1 MLSNSSPHGT
11 RILSANLTWVPIDSL
26 SVGQSV
32 ITFDAEPQDK
42 RYRMYRVGEIT
53 EITNYESTTVRV
65 ETTDGCID
73 VATKHPFFVKKWNK
87 TMFREAQKL
96 EAGDQIYTFTAPK
109 VYQETDSYK
118 HGYIK
123 GAFAGDGSVPGW
135 KNRVVDR
142 QNANSYVSSTDVAI
156 AQVVMEYAASV
167 APEYE
172 LSLKERKYNE
182 HGDTAVMP
190 VAPSRCADAIRED
203 LMSEYPKHDEEFARG
218 WLAGMFDTDGTY
230 PEGKQL
236 AFCQYEGDVFDR
248 VCDYLDLLG
257 YEWTHDPGVEGD
269 YSGMIRL
276 TPGRE
281 TGVVYDF
288 LMEIRPKVARKRLAF
303 AGNKRIG
310 GHTTVNAVEKRGAQT
325 VYTVDTTEGTLIAEG
340 MLMASDE

>member
-1 MLSNSSPHGT
+1 MLSTSPPHGT
-11 RILSANLTWVPIDSL
+11 RVLRADLTWRPIDSL
-26 SVGQSV
+26 STGETV
-32 ITFDAEPQDK
+32 ITFDPEPQDK

-53 EITNYESTTVRV
+53 GTASYESTTVRV

-73 VATKHPFFVKKWNK
+73 VGVQHPFLVKKWNR
-87 TMFREAQKL
+87 TMFREAQEL
-96 EAGDQIYTFTAPK
+96 EAGDQIYTFTAPE
-109 VYQETDSYK
+109 VYEETDSYK
-118 HGYIK
+118 RGYIR

-135 KNRVVDR
+135 KNRVVDQ
-142 QNANSYVSSTDVAI
+142 QNANSYVSSTDAAI
-156 AQVVMEYAASV
+156 GQVLTEYAASV

-182 HGDTAVMP
+182 NGDTAVMP
-190 VAPSRCADAIRED
+190 VAPSHCADAIRED
-203 LMSEYPKHDEEFARG
+203 LTSEYPMDDEDFARG

-236 AFCQYEGDVFDR
+236 VFCQYKGDLFDR

-257 YEWTHDPGVEGD
+257 YEWSHDSGVKGD
-269 YSGMIRL
+269 YSGAIRL

-288 LMEIRPKVARKRLAF
+288 LLEIRPKVARKRLAF

-310 GHTTVNAVEKRGAQT
+310 GHTIVQSVEKRDVQT
-325 VYTVDTTEGTLIAEG
+325 MYTVDTTEGTLIAEG
-340 MLMASDE
+340 MLMASE